1 MSFSMMA
8 KAKPIKVGNSG
19 RKLVLM
25 MLADISDDNGRCF
38 PSYQHLADTCEMSRR
53 SVITHINALEADGLI
68 KITHRKK
75 KNDKLNSSN
84 IYELTL
90 NSGENFAPHS
100 EKSALGSEMVSPGG
114 SENISPI
121 TYHSNE
127 PINEPKKTSKK
138 NTLNFDN
145 LPDYINQDL
154 MLDYVDMRKTIK
166 SPMTQKAITIL
177 VNKINTLVMD
187 GYDANVLLETAILNN
202 WKSVYPEKRNPQGG
216 NQVGFLN
223 DHSFGGN
230 NHAKSYQQSKAH
242 TREAITNAVLDI
254 NDTNW

>member
-68 KITHRKK
+68 KITHRKQ

-84 IYELTL
+84 VYELIL
-90 NSGENFAPHS
+90 NSGENFAPPS
-100 EKSALGSEMVSPGG
+100 EKSTPGG

-121 TYHSNE
+121 TYHSLD
-127 PINEPKKTSKK
+127 PINEPKKISKK
-138 NTLNFDN
+138 NKINFDN
-145 LPDYINQDL
+145 LPDYINEDL
-154 MLDYVDMRKTIK
+154 LRDYVEMRKQIK
-166 SPMTQKAITIL
+166 KPMTQKAVTIL
-177 VNKINTLVMD
+177 INKLNTLVMD
-187 GYDANVLLETAILNN
+187 GYDANERLETAILNN
-202 WKSVYPEKRNPQGG
+202 WKSVYPERGNPTGG
-216 NQVGFLN
+216 NQVGLR

-230 NHAKSYQQSKAH
+230 NRGQSYQQTKAQA
-242 TREAITNAVLDI
+242 REAITSAVLDI
-254 NDTNW
+254 NDINW

>member
-1 MSFSMMA
+1 MMA

-53 SVITHINALEADGLI
+53 SVISHINALEADGLI
-68 KITHRKK
+68 KITHRKQ
-75 KNDKLNSSN
+75 KNDKLNCSN
-84 IYELTL
+84 VYELTL
-90 NSGENFAPHS
+90 NSGENSAPPS
-100 EKSALGSEMVSPGG
+100 EKSAPGG

-121 TYHSNE
+121 TYHILE

-138 NTLNFDN
+138 NKINFDN
-145 LPDYINQDL
+145 LPDYINEDL
-154 MLDYVDMRKTIK
+154 MRDYVEMRKKIK

-177 VNKINTLVMD
+177 INKINTLVMD
-187 GYDANVLLETAILNN
+187 GHDANVLLETAILNN
-202 WKSVYPEKRNPQGG
+202 WKSVYPEKRNPPGG
-216 NQVGFLN
+216 NQVGFLI

-230 NHAKSYQQSKAH
+230 NRGQSYQQSKAQA
-242 TREAITNAVLDI
+242 REAITSAVLDI
-254 NDTNW
+254 NDINW